1 MGVLPL
7 PARAAAGAAVA
18 TPVPARSQRPQTH
31 LRLDAA
37 EGGGASSA
45 TADAGAGRAAP
56 IDGTDPGAF
65 SPEEPHGGVCTRPQM
80 LSGSSSADP
89 DISRYYTM
97 SLILGTV
104 ALSYGS
110 VPLYKMARPPAL

>member
-1 MGVLPL
+1 MLP
-7 PARAAAGAAVA
+7 
-18 TPVPARSQRPQTH
+18 
-31 LRLDAA
+31 
-37 EGGGASSA
+37 
-45 TADAGAGRAAP
+45 
-56 IDGTDPGAF
+56 
-65 SPEEPHGGVCTRPQM
+65 
-80 LSGSSSADP
+80 GSSSADP